1 MCLVEGYEPLPVL
14 TCFMSIT
21 VIFRLFVPFR
31 RRINIVF
38 VCPVYP
44 PYSVVLLSIGLT
56 ASISSVESAG
66 FATALQG
73 FVIISCLSFVRRPPP
88 FFSFYIFSVLPRR
101 ESSSRLCFS
110 CTSRINVNLV
120 LSFPDILGEPSI
132 VRSQGLYS
140 GTHFFIWL
148 LFTV

>member
-21 VIFRLFVPFR
+21 VIFRLFVSFR

-73 FVIISCLSFVRRPPP
+73 FVIILCLFVRRP
-88 FFSFYIFSVLPRR
+88 
-101 ESSSRLCFS
+101 SSAA
-110 CTSRINVNLV
+110 V
-120 LSFPDILGEPSI
+120 
-132 VRSQGLYS
+132 
-140 GTHFFIWL
+140 L
-148 LFTV
+148 LFLHFYRIAATRVIVAPIFLIYIPY